1 MLSKEKKLIFLLTSL
16 IVLSLSATDI
26 YVSSLPEMTHYFHI
40 SGDVI
45 NMTLSVFVIGLAIG
59 TLFAGIISDRF
70 GRRKTLIWANA
81 LFIPITLAIAF
92 TNSITLVIILRFF
105 QSLCVSINIIV
116 ARQVIKDHFT
126 MEQQI
131 TATATML
138 SGVILSPALA
148 PVVGAYL
155 SGLYNW
161 KACFFASALIGFL
174 VFIWLCKS
182 LPETNKHKLDKF
194 PCIKT
199 YLKGFLS
206 LAASKR
212 FSGYS
217 FVNGC
222 AYGTYFTFITISSY
236 VYVKEF
242 GISPQVYAFVFIAL
256 AVAYLVGNSI
266 TKIFVKKKVRPK
278 IAVLIGCYMS
288 AICGLINFIYFVSP
302 KNAILVITTFTIGAI
317 SARVGIGIINAPM
330 QVLTMNDY
338 SEKSGQA
345 IGLLY
350 FLMFIFES
358 IAATFVS
365 MFHRDPA
372 LGLVIVSAVFSIA
385 MVPIWLLTMKA
396 KKKPHNFLPE
406 FLKNLS

>member
-1 MLSKEKKLIFLLTSL
+1 M
-16 IVLSLSATDI
+16 
-26 YVSSLPEMTHYFHI
+26 
-40 SGDVI
+40 
-45 NMTLSVFVIGLAIG
+45 
-59 TLFAGIISDRF
+59 
-70 GRRKTLIWANA
+70 
-81 LFIPITLAIAF
+81 
-92 TNSITLVIILRFF
+92 
-105 QSLCVSINIIV
+105 
-116 ARQVIKDHFT
+116 
-126 MEQQI
+126 
-131 TATATML
+131 
-138 SGVILSPALA
+138 
-148 PVVGAYL
+148 
-155 SGLYNW
+155 
-161 KACFFASALIGFL
+161 
-174 VFIWLCKS
+174 
-182 LPETNKHKLDKF
+182 
-194 PCIKT
+194 
-199 YLKGFLS
+199 
-206 LAASKR
+206 
-212 FSGYS
+212 
-217 FVNGC
+217 
-222 AYGTYFTFITISSY
+222 
-236 VYVKEF
+236 KEF